1 MILSACIYTYTYNGF
16 VHHCVPGAFGGQK
29 MHWGLALQIIT
40 NHHVGAGNR
49 TPVLSPAFFRSFLR
63 STQNGYDNVRR
74 LT

>member
-16 VHHCVPGAFGGQK
+16 VHHYMPGAFGGQK

-49 TPVLSPAFFRSFLR
+49 TPVL
-63 STQNGYDNVRR
+63 
-74 LT
+74 